1 MAISIDG
8 TGTISGIADAGL
20 PDVVADGIFIKNIQT
35 VTSNETLSGSYNWGS
50 FGPIS
55 INTGVTVTIGTGATW
70 SIV

>member
-35 VTSNETLSGSYNWGS
+35 VTTNETLSGSYNWGS